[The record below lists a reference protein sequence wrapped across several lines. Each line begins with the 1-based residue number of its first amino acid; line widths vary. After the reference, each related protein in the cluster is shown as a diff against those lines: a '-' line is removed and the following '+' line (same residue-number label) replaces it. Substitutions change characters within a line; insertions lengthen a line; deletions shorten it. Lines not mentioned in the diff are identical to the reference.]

1 MATTGRSVEPSAAAT
16 ELAEASFVRVLSR
29 ADGDALAASGVLAR
43 AFAACGIPFQVSV
56 VAGVGERTACLRRSV
71 GSVTGADAGPDVN
84 ADVGA
89 GADADTVAVVIGAA
103 DISSVAVDAP
113 AEATTAEA
121 TTPTPGICQLN
132 PSDRPVTLEAV
143 ALARELGVTPDP
155 VLALAGA
162 LTAGVDPGAGETE
175 PILESALEEGTLTR
189 RPGVSIPTNDLVDGL
204 AHSTRLRAPWSGDR
218 EATADALGSLADGD
232 PTDEAVGRQVAS
244 LVALDTVGAE
254 AASKQA
260 GTAVGRVMH
269 PYATFEAPFETLGGV
284 ADVLEATARTA
295 PGTGV
300 ALAMGHDVSAA
311 ALEAWR
317 EHGARAHSALESAS
331 TGRYDGLFVV
341 GVGGS
346 GDSGTD
352 PDVDTAGDTDTA
364 TVNVGTL
371 ETVAWLTAHYRAP
384 EPVTLALGDD
394 GAALVAID
402 DRSFGPALE
411 AIARS
416 LGGEGHG
423 AFDADADVDV
433 NADTDPNATA
443 DSNPTSGPDYDIGH
457 RRGTLKFAAPIDQK
471 TVLTAVREAL

>member
-1 MATTGRSVEPSAAAT
+1 MATTGRSVEPSAAAA

-71 GSVTGADAGPDVN
+71 GSATGADAGADVN
-84 ADVGA
+84 ANVGA
-89 GADADTVAVVIGAA
+89 GADADADTVAVVIGAA
-103 DISSVAVDAP
+103 DIASVAVDAP
-113 AEATTAEA
+113 TETTTAE
-121 TTPTPGICQLN
+121 TTTSTPGICQLN

-162 LTAGVDPGAGETE
+162 VAAGVGPGAGETE
-175 PILESALEEGTLTR
+175 PILESALEDGSLTR

-204 AHSTRLRAPWSGDR
+204 AYSTRLRAPWSGDR

-254 AASKQA
+254 AASTQA

-269 PYATFEAPFETLGGV
+269 PYATPETPFETLGGV

-317 EHGARAHSALESAS
+317 EHGARAHSVLESAS

-341 GVGGS
+341 GVGA
-346 GDSGTD
+346 DTD
-352 PDVDTAGDTDTA
+352 TDADTAGDTANLDI
-364 TVNVGTL
+364 GTL
-371 ETVAWLTAHYRAP
+371 ETVAWLSAHYRAP
-384 EPVTLALGDD
+384 EPVTLALGYD

-416 LGGEGHG
+416 LAGEV
-423 AFDADADVDV
+423 DADATADATANTDANV
-433 NADTDPNATA
+433 NADSNA
-443 DSNPTSGPDYDIGH
+443 TSGPDYDIGH
-457 RRGTLKFAAPIDQK
+457 RRGTLEFATPIDQK